1 MAVDRRW
8 PGPVRYRP
16 DSLTTTFNAI
26 ARPVLGGRVAAAD
39 GQLIVWRAVSDLVVF
54 VSGEDDEIAR
64 KSRGRPRVQ
73 SSHVRSLGL
82 AGSARPR

>member
-1 MAVDRRW
+1 MAGDRRW
-8 PGPVRYRP
+8 PGPVRYRHG
-16 DSLTTTFNAI
+16 SLTATLNAI
-26 ARPVLGGRVAAAD
+26 ARPVLGCRVAVAD

-64 KSRGRPRVQ
+64 ESRGRPHVQ